1 VTFPASHGA
10 PAGAPDPAV
19 PPLPPA
25 PPPLLQRGRRRAPQ
39 RVSWWLRKDVRAG
52 ALFALALAAIG
63 AALGPLWAWWAPSRQ
78 PGYVIAPHL
87 IQPVGESESFIAGDG
102 RYAVLTLG
110 VGLLA
115 GAAAWTRRS
124 VRGPVVAVA
133 VALGALA
140 GGLLTEFVGHR
151 LGGGRDHGAVNTI
164 VAHLPLTVHAHA
176 LRVVEPLAAVLVY
189 AVCAAFAGPD
199 DLGVGDGPPADVSIG
214 MGSEA

>member
-1 VTFPASHGA
+1 MTFPASHGA
-10 PAGAPDPAV
+10 PTGAPDPAV
-19 PPLPPA
+19 PPLPPL
-25 PPPLLQRGRRRAPQ
+25 PPRPEPGRRRAPQ
-39 RVSWWLRKDVRAG
+39 RGAWWRRPDVRAG

-63 AALGPLWAWWAPSRQ
+63 AALGPLWAWWAPPRQ

-115 GAAAWTRRS
+115 GAAAWSRRA

-133 VALGALA
+133 VTLGAVA
-140 GGLLTEFVGHR
+140 GGLLTELVGHV
-151 LGGGRDHGAVNTI
+151 LGGGRDHGPVNTVI
-164 VAHLPLTVHAHA
+164 PHLPLTVHVHA

-189 AVCAAFAGPD
+189 AICAAFAGPD
-199 DLGVGDGPPADVSIG
+199 DLGVGDGPPADPSVG
-214 MGSEA
+214 VGGEA